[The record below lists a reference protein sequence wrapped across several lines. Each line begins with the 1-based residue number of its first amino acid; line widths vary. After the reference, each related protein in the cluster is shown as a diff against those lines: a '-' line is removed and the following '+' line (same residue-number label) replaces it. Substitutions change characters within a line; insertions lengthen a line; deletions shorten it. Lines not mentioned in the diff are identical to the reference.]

1 MKFVVGQIVRLN
13 ELNLDLLK
21 YCRCAQLDEKFKNRQ
36 RKKMEE
42 RR

>member
-1 MKFVVGQIVRLN
+1 MKFVVGQTVRL
-13 ELNLDLLK
+13 K
-21 YCRCAQLDEKFKNRQ
+21 QLDEKFKNRQ